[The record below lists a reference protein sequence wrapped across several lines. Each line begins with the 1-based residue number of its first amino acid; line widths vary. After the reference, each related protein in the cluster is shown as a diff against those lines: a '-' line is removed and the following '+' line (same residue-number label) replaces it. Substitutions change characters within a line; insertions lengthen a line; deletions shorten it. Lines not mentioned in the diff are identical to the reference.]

1 MQLLCCFYVVTKI
14 TGCYR
19 TKMGNGGE
27 GMTYLCTVQQNKGV
41 ALTKKRKKM
50 NETTRLSLVRFACW
64 HDAVTGRLFV
74 DGQHVADTLEN
85 ARYCLPPGQYRLVR
99 RWNKR
104 KRGYELVVGGVPL
117 GDTCGVGG
125 RFARGVAVGES
136 PCKGFL
142 IHTTAYLTALHY
154 ALKRVL
160 RKHGSLEMKIEWAE
174 GDDIRRMEEIGKG
187 ECPMM

>member
-1 MQLLCCFYVVTKI
+1 MI
-14 TGCYR
+14 
-19 TKMGNGGE
+19 
-27 GMTYLCTVQQNKGV
+27 
-41 ALTKKRKKM
+41 
-50 NETTRLSLVRFACW
+50 ETTRLSLVRFARW

-74 DGQHVADTLEN
+74 DGLHVADTLES
-85 ARYCLPPGQYRLVR
+85 ARCCLAPGQYRIGRV
-99 RWNKR
+99 WNKS
-104 KRGYELVVGGVPL
+104 KRGYELVVGGVRL

-125 RFARGVAVGES
+125 RFARDIAVGES

-154 ALKRVL
+154 TLKRVL
-160 RKHGSLEMKIEWAE
+160 RKYGSLEMEIKWAE